1 MKTIFKGLAATAA
14 VAVAAPA
21 LAIDSSTV
29 PASNI
34 LNISGATATNAA
46 LYELAILASGGVC
59 EPGTAD
65 VYIDTAGPEATDAND
80 QFMVACTGAAG
91 STLAGTP
98 VLYTKESNG
107 GSNNGTEQVARSLTL
122 LFLDPSAPSCDAPFT
137 VAAVG
142 ALQEYELHTNCTGTV
157 SEIPGAG
164 IADVE
169 AALFTSTTAGDIA
182 NLSPSPLFQI
192 LFAPAV
198 SLNLYRAMQL
208 SQGLTQDDDPA
219 NVPNITRGQLEAIFA
234 GVIGDWTSFKN
245 PDGTTFATG
254 ATAPSGFGGAVT
266 NIFICRRGE
275 DSGTQASFTSFVL
288 NERCNASVPIFVG
301 PTTAGCLAEGCDWD
315 VNVFNFDFIFA
326 ADGSSDVRACLDAKD
341 DQGTYGIGVLST
353 NTSVNN
359 TDREIRFLGVD
370 GASPTLSSVANG
382 GYHFVTE
389 NVLNVRSSAALPG
402 GVPTGVAG
410 DIVDFIVDNIG
421 LPSIISGLNVS
432 SRNPGGDHG
441 VLGIANGT
449 TILPNPPPVDQQ
461 DMRDDPISSFTR
473 SAGGS
478 ANNCQPISA
487 IADGQILGGLQ

>member
-1 MKTIFKGLAATAA
+1 MKTLIKGLAATAA

-21 LAIDSSTV
+21 LAVDSSTV
-29 PASNI
+29 PAANQ
-34 LNISGATATNAA
+34 LFISGATATNQA
-46 LYELAILASGGVC
+46 LYELAILASGGAC

-80 QFMVACTGAAG
+80 QFMVACTGATG
-91 STLAGTP
+91 STLAGDTI
-98 VLYTKESNG
+98 LYAKESNG
-107 GSNNGTEQVARSLTL
+107 GSNNGTRNVARSIALD
-122 LFLDPSAPSCDAPFT
+122 FLDPAGPGCD
-137 VAAVG
+137 VATIAVG
-142 ALQEYELHTNCTGTV
+142 ASGALQAYTLHTNCSTTISV
-157 SEIPGAG
+157 VPDAG

-169 AALFTSTTAGDIA
+169 AALFTTTTAADIA
-182 NLSPSPLFQI
+182 ALSPSPLFQI

-208 SQGLTQDDDPA
+208 SQGLTQDDDPS

-234 GVIGDWTSFKN
+234 GVITDWTDFRNADST
-245 PDGTTFATG
+245 PFATG
-254 ATAPSGFGGAVT
+254 ATAPGIPLT
-266 NIFICRRGE
+266 RIFICRRGE

-288 NERCNASVPIFVG
+288 NERCNASVPSFVD
-301 PTTAGCLAEGCDWD
+301 PTTVACKDNGCDWD
-315 VNVFNFDFIFA
+315 AATFNTDFIFA
-326 ADGSSDVRACLDAKD
+326 GDGSSDVRACLDAKD

-359 TDREIRFLGVD
+359 TDREIRFIGID

-389 NVLNVRSSAALPG
+389 NVLNVRSGDA
-402 GVPTGVAG
+402 PTGVAG
-410 DIVDFIVDNIG
+410 DQVSFIVDNIG
-421 LPSIISGLNVS
+421 LPSIIAGLNVGS
-432 SRNPGGDHG
+432 QNPGGDHG

-449 TILPNPPPVDQQ
+449 TIVPNAPPVSVAT
-461 DMRDDPISSFTR
+461 MRTDPISSFTR

-487 IADGQILGGLQ
+487 VADGQILGGLQ

>member
-1 MKTIFKGLAATAA
+1 MKTLIKGLAATAA

-29 PASNI
+29 PAANQ
-34 LNISGATATNAA
+34 LFISGATATNAA
-46 LYELAILASGGVC
+46 LYELSILASGGAC

-65 VYIDTAGPEATDAND
+65 VYVDTAGPEATDADD
-80 QFMVACTGAAG
+80 QFMVACTGATG
-91 STLAGTP
+91 STLAGDAI
-98 VLYTKESNG
+98 LYAKESNG
-107 GSNNGTEQVARSLTL
+107 GSNNGTRNVARSQALD
-122 LFLDPSAPSCDAPFT
+122 FLNPAAPSCDAT
-137 VAAVG
+137 TIAVAASG
-142 ALQEYELHTNCTGTV
+142 ALQAYTLHINCTGLINV
-157 SEIPGAG
+157 VPDAG

-169 AALFTSTTAGDIA
+169 AALFTTTTAADIA
-182 NLSPSPLFQI
+182 ALSPSPLFQI

-208 SQGLTQDDDPA
+208 SQGLTQDDDPS

-234 GVIGDWTSFKN
+234 GVIGDWTAFKN
-245 PDGTTFATG
+245 EDGTTFAQG

-266 NIFICRRGE
+266 NIFVCRRGE

-288 NERCNASVPIFVG
+288 NERCNASVPSFVN
-301 PTTAGCLAEGCDWD
+301 PTTISCLAGGCDY
-315 VNVFNFDFIFA
+315 VEGTFGFDFVFA
-326 ADGSSDVRACLDAKD
+326 GDGSSDVRECLDAKD
-341 DQGTYGIGVLST
+341 DLGVYGIGVLST

-359 TDREIRFLGVD
+359 ADREIRFVGVD

-389 NVLNVRSSAALPG
+389 NVLNVRSAGAPA
-402 GVPTGVAG
+402 GVAG
-410 DIVDFIVDNIG
+410 DIVSFIVDNIG
-421 LPSIISGLNVS
+421 LPSIIAGLNVGS
-432 SRNPGGDHG
+432 QNPGGDHG

-449 TILPNPPPVDQQ
+449 TIVPNAPPVSIAT
-461 DMRDDPISSFTR
+461 MRTDPISSFTR

-487 IADGQILGGLQ
+487 VADGQILGGLQ